1 VISKRLAAFLSINFS
16 LKVIKSLPSPSGR
29 TIYGYAKAAS
39 DPEGCVASPRWY
51 SLCWFVRL
59 VDQTDRSPSVNRSDS
74 WGASSRRSAGRS
86 IRALLRWL
94 AERVATLDPR
104 AERAL
109 RRVRFFPEGLSRL
122 GAQTSRGK
130 LGDAS
135 ITAGPPRGDDREEV
149 PHRAERFR
157 NGGVDRPTP
166 RLSVAEIGC
175 RPARVAEQAALRE
188 ALELVGGIHAAS
200 ARLRQAD
207 FRTAAQSFR
216 DVERARRSAARSR
229 RDDADSGLRSGLG
242 ALA

>member
-1 VISKRLAAFLSINFS
+1 MIRKVAF
-16 LKVIKSLPSPSGR
+16 
-29 TIYGYAKAAS
+29 AS
-39 DPEGCVASPRWY
+39 ARWY

-109 RRVRFFPEGLSRL
+109 RRVRFAR
-122 GAQTSRGK
+122 TSRGK
-130 LGDAS
+130 LGDAR

-175 RPARVAEQAALRE
+175 RPARVAGQAALRE

-200 ARLRQAD
+200 ASSRR
-207 FRTAAQSFR
+207 
-216 DVERARRSAARSR
+216 ERAAERRARSTSR
-229 RDDADSGLRSGLG
+229 SVCAAVRKSACRSGQRASIGPRGSCLIQHTLSELRDCG
-242 ALA
+242 GESCA